1 MFIQR
6 LHKRFKLSQEYKD
19 IEALLDKSKDATFAV
34 SQSARPL
41 LLASLWSH
49 NPKPCVYVVSGE
61 EHADRV
67 ARILSS
73 WLGRQYVFRY
83 PDRKDMPW
91 SDAEPD
97 GAVIGARMRAIYELE
112 QGNPCVVVASA
123 HALLRRVPPVGT
135 KFFEP
140 INFTIGDEIPFDDVA
155 AMLIDRG
162 YVHIDAASTPGSF
175 YVHGD
180 AIDIFPAQATNP
192 VRIEFFGDE
201 IDRIRSVVVST
212 GQTIQDLESVKVL
225 PASECSLTDK
235 TVASARRALYSLA
248 QEEAKIAQDL
258 ELIEQKAQDYTL
270 DKYLPQL
277 YGSTSNPLDHISKDT
292 LVCLAEPRALFDDC
306 LRGYEDIVAQ
316 AENNRVEVEGLFTAP
331 TQMDFG
337 SQQRLSFVS
346 LMRSGTKADASL
358 QVRQPAIAGGDT
370 KLINRIQELTSSDQ
384 AVCFAV
390 PDRGAREHLEERL
403 LDEKIPFV
411 ESLMGDKENLTSI
424 LDLEAKIPSLQSG
437 VVTFTDIDIPAG
449 SVIPSAH
456 LAVLSVA
463 DLQSRHARH
472 GQVKR
477 IDPTEVT
484 FPYKPGDYVVHA
496 IHGIALFTGIVRQ
509 DIAGKERDY
518 FLLEYAAGDKLYVPF
533 EQVDKLSR
541 YVGPD
546 SKSPRLTRLNTADW
560 SRAITKARKS
570 AKKLAFDLVDLY
582 TRRSTVLGHSF
593 MPDTPSQDEMEMSF
607 GYDLTKDQ
615 STALQDIKADME
627 SNKPMDRL
635 LCGDVGFG
643 KTEIALRSAFKC
655 TEDNRQVM
663 VLCPT
668 TILAEQHYETFYKRF
683 APFEKRVAVLSR
695 FVTPAKQRKIL
706 EEFASGKIDVLI
718 GTHKLLSSEVNPYN
732 LGLVIVDEEQKF
744 GVQHKEQL
752 KNMREQVDFL
762 TLSATPIPR
771 TMQMALSGVR
781 DMSMIMTPP
790 PGRKPVEVFVGEYD
804 PDVVADAIRRETQN
818 GGQVYYVFN
827 RVNAI
832 DIAYEKVHA
841 IVPEARIGI
850 AHGQMSARQVEDV
863 MMQFEAGDI
872 DVLIATTIIESGI
885 DNPRSNTLIIEDS
898 QRLGLAQLYQLKG
911 RVGRGHR
918 QAYAYFMFPEAI
930 PLTEEATERL
940 TAINEYQDLGSGM
953 KIAMRDLEIRGA
965 GSLMGAEQHGNL
977 SSVGFDLFTQ
987 MLTEAVSEARG
998 EIADLDAPEVQINL
1012 PADFYLSEEYL
1023 PDVDKRVLVY
1033 RKLACAPDLRYID
1046 EVEAE
1051 LIKSNG
1057 ELPLPAANL
1066 FNRARIRV
1074 RAQRLGVSN
1083 ISIFDSHRIMYT
1095 GIEVPKE
1102 LVAKMKDK
1110 KAIIYPQTKKLAYPY
1125 YADRNEVVTLAL
1137 TVLEAIG
1144 GDDE

>member
-1 MFIQR
+1 M
-6 LHKRFKLSQEYKD
+6 HKRFRLSEEYKA
-19 IEALLDKSKDATFAV
+19 IESSLEKGNDTVFAL
-34 SQSARPL
+34 SQSARPIM
-41 LLASLWSH
+41 LASLWAHS
-49 NPKPCVYVVSGE
+49 PRPCVFVVSGE
-61 EHADRV
+61 EHADRIS
-67 ARILSS
+67 RILTS
-73 WLGRQYVFRY
+73 WIGRQYVFRY
-83 PDRKDMPW
+83 PERKDLPW
-91 SDAEPD
+91 TETQAD
-97 GAVIGARMRAIYELE
+97 GAVIGARMRAMYELN
-112 QGNPCVVVASA
+112 QGNPCIVVASA
-123 HALLRRVPPVGT
+123 RSLMQRVPPVGT
-135 KFFEP
+135 RYFEP
-140 INFTIGDEIPFDDVA
+140 IEFSIADEIEFDSVGKL
-155 AMLIDRG
+155 LIDRG
-162 YVHIDAASTPGSF
+162 YSHVEQANEPGTF
-175 YVHGD
+175 YIHGD
-180 AIDIFPAQATNP
+180 AVDIFPAQATNP

-212 GQTIQDLESVKVL
+212 GQTIQDLESIKVL
-225 PASECSLTDK
+225 PASEYAFSDV
-235 TVASARRALYSLA
+235 TVENARRALYSAA
-248 QEEAKIAQDL
+248 QEETRIAQDL
-258 ELIEQKAQDYTL
+258 ELIEQRAQDPTL
-270 DKYLPQL
+270 EKYLPQL
-277 YGSTSNPLDHISKDT
+277 YGHTANPLEHISKDT

-306 LRGYEDIVAQ
+306 LRAYEELSAKADLARVDI
-316 AENNRVEVEGLFTAP
+316 ENLYTPPVS
-331 TQMDFG
+331 MDFG
-337 SQQRLSFVS
+337 KQQRLSFVS
-346 LMRSGTKADASL
+346 LMRSGTKPTATL
-358 QVRQPAIAGGDT
+358 QVRQPAIAGGDS
-370 KLINRIQELTSSDQ
+370 KLINRIQELLSSNQ

-390 PDRGAREHLEERL
+390 PDRGAREHLKERL

-411 ESLMGDKENLTSI
+411 ESLSGDKENKAPVI
-424 LDLEAKIPSLQSG
+424 GCDDKDVKSLQSG
-437 VVTFTDIDIPAG
+437 VVTFIDIDVPAG
-449 SVIPSAH
+449 SVIPAARVS
-456 LAVLSVA
+456 VLSVA

-496 IHGIALFTGIVRQ
+496 IHGIAQFTGIVRQ

-560 SRAITKARKS
+560 SRALTKAKKS

-582 TRRSTVLGHSF
+582 TRRSAVLGHSF

-607 GYDLTKDQ
+607 GYELTKDQ
-615 STALQDIKADME
+615 ASALIDIKADME

-643 KTEIALRSAFKC
+643 KTEIALRAAFKC
-655 TEDNRQVM
+655 TEDNQQVM

-668 TILAEQHYETFYKRF
+668 TILAEQHYETFFKRF
-683 APFEKRVAVLSR
+683 TPFGKKVAVLSR

-706 EEFASGKIDVLI
+706 SEFSEGKIDVLV

-781 DMSMIMTPP
+781 DMSLIMTPP
-790 PGRKPVEVFVGEYD
+790 PGRKPVEVYVGEYD
-804 PDVVADAIRRETQN
+804 SDVVADAIRREIEA

-827 RVNAI
+827 RVNTI
-832 DIAYEKVHA
+832 DMAFERVHE

-850 AHGQMSARQVEDV
+850 AHGQMSPRQVEDM

-885 DNPRSNTLIIEDS
+885 DNPRSNTLIIEDA

-918 QAYAYFMFPEAI
+918 QAYAYFMFPETI

-940 TAINEYQDLGSGM
+940 TAINEYQELGSGM

-998 EIADLDAPEVQINL
+998 EIADLIAPEVQINL
-1012 PADFYLSEEYL
+1012 PADFYLSEEYM

-1046 EVEAE
+1046 EAQEEIV
-1051 LIKSNG
+1051 KNYG
-1057 ELPLPAANL
+1057 ELPRAAKNL

-1074 RAQRLGVSN
+1074 RSQRLGISN
-1083 ISIFDSHRIMYT
+1083 ISIFDTHRIMFT
-1095 GIEVPKE
+1095 GIEIPKE
-1102 LVAKMKDK
+1102 LTADIKER
-1110 KAIIYPQTKKLAYPY
+1110 KAIIYPQSKKLAWPY
-1125 YADRNEVVTLAL
+1125 YANHDEVVDLTLE
-1137 TVLEAIG
+1137 VLEMIG